1 MCILYVEFG
10 TGRRRTRCRCG
21 CFVFFFFGVCC
32 IRIAVVIVVV
42 AVACMYGIVVIT
54 DLINKTEKY
63 RNACTQFAF
72 RLLRKNLN
80 EKDGTGKC

>member
-1 MCILYVEFG
+1 
-10 TGRRRTRCRCG
+10 
-21 CFVFFFFGVCC
+21 VCC
-32 IRIAVVIVVV
+32 RVVNSIRIAVVIVVV

-54 DLINKTEKY
+54 DLINKIEKY

-72 RLLRKNLN
+72 GLLRKNQT